1 MKRLICLVLAFVIFF
16 GICGII
22 APDINNIY
30 KLKEADSFAEQVN
43 VLVKQYESRQDTQNR
58 LIVNSNK
65 IKESYGA
72 VKVIK
77 AHGFQVMQFKDY
89 ESAESAKSSIEK
101 LGVACDRDDFAYTQA
116 IKKSPSTKDLWASQ
130 ITQSDVTMN
139 YLATTGKTYNDVTV
153 AVMDTGIN
161 DAHKSFDGR
170 LIECN
175 KNFSSSGSMNS
186 SSDDSGHGTS
196 VAGVIALNTL
206 DNVKIKPYKTFDKEG
221 KCTNSQIVATLNYI
235 LNEKK
240 LPDIINMSFSVQSIS
255 SSVTRDSLTRNLIS
269 KGVTIITSA
278 GNNAVNAKY
287 YYPANIGEVITV
299 SSSNKKNERAEFSN
313 YGKCVDI
320 AAPGVGVYT
329 CELDGTYSYENGTSF
344 SAPFVSAAAATLL
357 MQKSGLD
364 CNKIKKTICDE
375 AVPVYIKNY
384 QVEWCG
390 AGIVNFSGLIF
401 GEKAIAPSFGTPQGK
416 YNEPFKLEIKAANN
430 EKIMYTT
437 DNTVPSSNNG
447 FEYTKPIDIDES
459 THVIAV
465 AYNNMKKSKYVAST
479 YELVY
484 ESDGNDFDI
493 TQDGV
498 IISYKGNKTSIIIPS
513 QINGITVTA
522 IGDNVFNGS
531 NVKSVTL
538 PCSVTSIGVSAFAN
552 SKLSSISGDGVTA
565 LDNGAFENCSSLVT
579 VDTPAVEHIGNRCF
593 KNCSKLTS
601 IDFSQNVSEIGAA
614 AFAFTSLSTA
624 DFRNATIGNSA
635 FEGSKVVVA
644 RLDKAESL
652 KRTFCEC
659 EFLNSVTAPNLKYI
673 GDFTFYNCKS
683 LNSVNMSKVESVLNY
698 AFSKS
703 AIKTADLPKCS
714 YIGNAV
720 FSRCDDLYSVNIPL
734 VTKIM
739 PEEFTYCVSLQKINM
754 PSVEAFDDI
763 SKEYFTDCASLEGLY
778 LPKSVNLPS
787 ITWSSSMQSSMLFG
801 KRAQLSYIFAPMAQE
816 IANSENSPFMYK
828 CTKLKYVFLTSVKS
842 LDYMESANGA
852 VWYFGSKIKNLPA
865 NINFDGSIV
874 IAPASSYAIEWA
886 RSNGLS
892 FVESANITCTSI
904 SANKISYEA
913 LGNEYTLPL
922 NYVKSLWDT
931 SFVNTKK
938 SGETVSALLDL
949 NNDNTVNAKDFAIL
963 NRQ

>member
-116 IKKSPSTKDLWASQ
+116 IKKAPSTKDLWASQ

-278 GNNAVNAKY
+278 GNNAVNAKF

-299 SSSNKKNERAEFSN
+299 SSSNKKNEKADFSN

-344 SAPFVSAAAATLL
+344 SAPFVSAAAATIL

-364 CNKIKKTICDE
+364 CNKIKKQYAMKRYLFI
-375 AVPVYIKNY
+375 
-384 QVEWCG
+384 
-390 AGIVNFSGLIF
+390 L
-401 GEKAIAPSFGTPQGK
+401 
-416 YNEPFKLEIKAANN
+416 
-430 EKIMYTT
+430 KI
-437 DNTVPSSNNG
+437 
-447 FEYTKPIDIDES
+447 I
-459 THVIAV
+459 
-465 AYNNMKKSKYVAST
+465 
-479 YELVY
+479 
-484 ESDGNDFDI
+484 
-493 TQDGV
+493 
-498 IISYKGNKTSIIIPS
+498 
-513 QINGITVTA
+513 
-522 IGDNVFNGS
+522 
-531 NVKSVTL
+531 
-538 PCSVTSIGVSAFAN
+538 
-552 SKLSSISGDGVTA
+552 
-565 LDNGAFENCSSLVT
+565 
-579 VDTPAVEHIGNRCF
+579 
-593 KNCSKLTS
+593 
-601 IDFSQNVSEIGAA
+601 
-614 AFAFTSLSTA
+614 
-624 DFRNATIGNSA
+624 
-635 FEGSKVVVA
+635 
-644 RLDKAESL
+644 RL
-652 KRTFCEC
+652 
-659 EFLNSVTAPNLKYI
+659 
-673 GDFTFYNCKS
+673 
-683 LNSVNMSKVESVLNY
+683 
-698 AFSKS
+698 
-703 AIKTADLPKCS
+703 
-714 YIGNAV
+714 
-720 FSRCDDLYSVNIPL
+720 
-734 VTKIM
+734 
-739 PEEFTYCVSLQKINM
+739 
-754 PSVEAFDDI
+754 
-763 SKEYFTDCASLEGLY
+763 
-778 LPKSVNLPS
+778 
-787 ITWSSSMQSSMLFG
+787 
-801 KRAQLSYIFAPMAQE
+801 
-816 IANSENSPFMYK
+816 
-828 CTKLKYVFLTSVKS
+828 
-842 LDYMESANGA
+842 NGA
-852 VWYFGSKIKNLPA
+852 VQ
-865 NINFDGSIV
+865 
-874 IAPASSYAIEWA
+874 E
-886 RSNGLS
+886 
-892 FVESANITCTSI
+892 
-904 SANKISYEA
+904 
-913 LGNEYTLPL
+913 
-922 NYVKSLWDT
+922 
-931 SFVNTKK
+931 
-938 SGETVSALLDL
+938 
-949 NNDNTVNAKDFAIL
+949 
-963 NRQ
+963 

>member
-1 MKRLICLVLAFVIFF
+1 MKRFICLVLAFVIFF

-116 IKKSPSTKDLWASQ
+116 IKKAPSTKDLWASQ

-278 GNNAVNAKY
+278 GNNAVNAKF

-344 SAPFVSAAAATLL
+344 SAPFVSAAAATVL

-390 AGIVNFSGLIF
+390 AGIVNFSGLIY

-447 FEYTKPIDIDES
+447 FEYTKPIESAIDFIREVKAKGLKTGIVTSDAKESTLLTLKHFQWENLFDVVIGRESTKETKESGAPVKLALELLKSNPENTLMVGDAPMDFIAAKNGGVNQTILVSTGQIDEN
-459 THVIAV
+459 TL
-465 AYNNMKKSKYVAST
+465 M
-479 YELVY
+479 
-484 ESDGNDFDI
+484 
-493 TQDGV
+493 Q
-498 IISYKGNKTSIIIPS
+498 TSEF
-513 QINGITVTA
+513 TT
-522 IGDNVFNGS
+522 
-531 NVKSVTL
+531 
-538 PCSVTSIGVSAFAN
+538 TS
-552 SKLSSISGDGVTA
+552 
-565 LDNGAFENCSSLVT
+565 LDN
-579 VDTPAVEHIGNRCF
+579 I
-593 KNCSKLTS
+593 
-601 IDFSQNVSEIGAA
+601 EI
-614 AFAFTSLSTA
+614 
-624 DFRNATIGNSA
+624 
-635 FEGSKVVVA
+635 
-644 RLDKAESL
+644 
-652 KRTFCEC
+652 
-659 EFLNSVTAPNLKYI
+659 Y
-673 GDFTFYNCKS
+673 
-683 LNSVNMSKVESVLNY
+683 
-698 AFSKS
+698 
-703 AIKTADLPKCS
+703 
-714 YIGNAV
+714 
-720 FSRCDDLYSVNIPL
+720 
-734 VTKIM
+734 
-739 PEEFTYCVSLQKINM
+739 
-754 PSVEAFDDI
+754 
-763 SKEYFTDCASLEGLY
+763 
-778 LPKSVNLPS
+778 
-787 ITWSSSMQSSMLFG
+787 
-801 KRAQLSYIFAPMAQE
+801 
-816 IANSENSPFMYK
+816 
-828 CTKLKYVFLTSVKS
+828 
-842 LDYMESANGA
+842 
-852 VWYFGSKIKNLPA
+852 
-865 NINFDGSIV
+865 
-874 IAPASSYAIEWA
+874 
-886 RSNGLS
+886 
-892 FVESANITCTSI
+892 
-904 SANKISYEA
+904 
-913 LGNEYTLPL
+913 
-922 NYVKSLWDT
+922 
-931 SFVNTKK
+931 
-938 SGETVSALLDL
+938 
-949 NNDNTVNAKDFAIL
+949 
-963 NRQ
+963 